1 MLNITYIYISIL
13 NYSSFMKALIVNVI
27 LGPISPL
34 RHPSLNTLCSHNL
47 TEKTVFATIYLSDT
61 GDILFFLEI

>member
-1 MLNITYIYISIL
+1 
-13 NYSSFMKALIVNVI
+13 MKALIVNVI

-47 TEKTVFATIYLSDT
+47 TEKKVFATIYLSDT